1 VVFFISGY
9 HQDLYGSK
17 KDIEIYPLIYI
28 IIYINLYIMRWDVA
42 KVLLSI
48 PDEELEKI
56 DDYRNKRGIKRNQFF
71 MDAVKV
77 FFQNKRQ
84 EEYFYRRRK
93 TVESIKQTSN
103 EIMGLGIKDW
113 DPAKELRKA
122 RDERAK
128 ELLKRWDME

>member
-1 VVFFISGY
+1 
-9 HQDLYGSK
+9 
-17 KDIEIYPLIYI
+17 
-28 IIYINLYIMRWDVA
+28 MRWDVA

-71 MDAVKV
+71 MNAVKV